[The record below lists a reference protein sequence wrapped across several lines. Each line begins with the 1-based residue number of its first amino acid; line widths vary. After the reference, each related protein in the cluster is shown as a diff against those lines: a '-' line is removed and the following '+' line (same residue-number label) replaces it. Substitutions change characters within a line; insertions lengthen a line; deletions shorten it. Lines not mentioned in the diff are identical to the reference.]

1 VITFF
6 SGRDSGLSST
16 TTTTYVSTTTMAGQ
30 SGAKRGKKKAQVSIA
45 KVSDSFE
52 LTSRP

>member
-6 SGRDSGLSST
+6 SGRNSGLSS